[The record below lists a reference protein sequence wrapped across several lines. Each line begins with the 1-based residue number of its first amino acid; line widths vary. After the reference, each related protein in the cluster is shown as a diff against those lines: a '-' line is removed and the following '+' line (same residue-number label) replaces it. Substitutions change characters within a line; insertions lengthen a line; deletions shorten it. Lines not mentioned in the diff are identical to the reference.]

1 MSAPVGG
8 PPLGNWLCGPIRVAL
23 LVTQASLVFA
33 LASIEPT
40 SAALAAVLFPWRH
53 ASPFFTHAR
62 KLAGRFRALPAACRW
77 LWRGTW
83 FVPCL
88 LLVYAVFLLPAQKV
102 AQVEHLSRRGVVA
115 ASDRV
120 IRDSD
125 AIYRP
130 VPAQA
135 SVVDYRDLKEFQ
147 DRGGEGLRQRV
158 DDLAFWMVIAGLIAS
173 LLTCGAVHRLRRRG
187 GPPDNEPRW
196 WDALVS
202 GLVWG
207 WFVLATVVYL
217 IDQSTK
223 ATDLRGTF
231 FVESRYFVVVVIQ
244 WFEGLTMISTL
255 LVAYRVAEQGLYVV
269 TRMDLSASPRAAKVI
284 DAALLM
290 CAGILG
296 TAIPLRGYLLANQLF
311 LQDVNIQGV
320 IFLVIVFHLPYWAL
334 TFVVSAKVVIAVVGA
349 LATKRQKK
357 PTEAPHAPMLPAYYD
372 VRSNDHVDDHVDVV
386 VGGASYPIRNQE
398 GALLGFIV
406 RQAPVEGSDFSIH
419 PFSGR
424 YIFAGNGRPWEV
436 KNPRGDFRTIRYK
449 LATALKKLNALGPT
463 LAPED
468 GHYKVVVP
476 KELRSNVFEAASMVD
491 DARRLIEQDQP
502 DQAWTALADAIEK
515 DPGNLM
521 AYALLARL
529 ARGNGFRPPSQ
540 DQHLRLQ
547 AQGDRRLRAERARL
561 QAAISRLQIDLTEYR
576 SERLVAELDRMQ
588 ERLKALDTATDPL
601 LNRLAELIKD
611 PDSIGVEDV
620 PELEEMKDGFVK
632 AYMNRL
638 RVERLESSSPE
649 NVPVPATAEAEEVIR
664 SAMRKV
670 AHSYGGRC
678 PTSVTGDSLLESFRR
693 KVAEE
698 MSPLLSDPGGH
709 PRRAAR

>member
-1 MSAPVGG
+1 
-8 PPLGNWLCGPIRVAL
+8 
-23 LVTQASLVFA
+23 
-33 LASIEPT
+33 
-40 SAALAAVLFPWRH
+40 
-53 ASPFFTHAR
+53 
-62 KLAGRFRALPAACRW
+62 
-77 LWRGTW
+77 
-83 FVPCL
+83 
-88 LLVYAVFLLPAQKV
+88 
-102 AQVEHLSRRGVVA
+102 
-115 ASDRV
+115 
-120 IRDSD
+120 
-125 AIYRP
+125 
-130 VPAQA
+130 
-135 SVVDYRDLKEFQ
+135 
-147 DRGGEGLRQRV
+147 
-158 DDLAFWMVIAGLIAS
+158 
-173 LLTCGAVHRLRRRG
+173 
-187 GPPDNEPRW
+187 
-196 WDALVS
+196 
-202 GLVWG
+202 
-207 WFVLATVVYL
+207 
-217 IDQSTK
+217 
-223 ATDLRGTF
+223 
-231 FVESRYFVVVVIQ
+231 
-244 WFEGLTMISTL
+244 
-255 LVAYRVAEQGLYVV
+255 
-269 TRMDLSASPRAAKVI
+269 
-284 DAALLM
+284 
-290 CAGILG
+290 
-296 TAIPLRGYLLANQLF
+296 
-311 LQDVNIQGV
+311 
-320 IFLVIVFHLPYWAL
+320 
-334 TFVVSAKVVIAVVGA
+334 
-349 LATKRQKK
+349 
-357 PTEAPHAPMLPAYYD
+357 
-372 VRSNDHVDDHVDVV
+372 
-386 VGGASYPIRNQE
+386 
-398 GALLGFIV
+398 
-406 RQAPVEGSDFSIH
+406 
-419 PFSGR
+419 
-424 YIFAGNGRPWEV
+424 
-436 KNPRGDFRTIRYK
+436 
-449 LATALKKLNALGPT
+449 
-463 LAPED
+463 
-468 GHYKVVVP
+468 
-476 KELRSNVFEAASMVD
+476 MVD